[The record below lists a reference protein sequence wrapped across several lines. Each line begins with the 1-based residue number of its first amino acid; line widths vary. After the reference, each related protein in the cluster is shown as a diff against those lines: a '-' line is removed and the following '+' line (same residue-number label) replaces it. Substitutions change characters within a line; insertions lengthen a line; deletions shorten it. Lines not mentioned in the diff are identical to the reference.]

1 MAFKQFNKFK
11 QKTIHPDR
19 DAKKFFHKTISQK
32 KLCESI
38 RDRVLINKDSA
49 ILVTGSTG
57 TGKSTLVGKLC
68 FNFFSEMDNVKI
80 DGDKMFTDDNF
91 LIDPQDIASRM
102 VTDKGNVLWGDELRD
117 GISSRGWN
125 SEINKTIISR
135 KNKNRKRGITLFIL
149 LPYEKEVDK
158 SLLNH
163 ITMWLFIKKRGYAEV
178 YVSNNTRKG
187 GQALSV
193 QRIIDREEKW
203 FKENPGRNSVRPII
217 HSEYIG
223 ELYFG
228 AFTKAEEK
236 KYDFL
241 VEKHHASGKL
251 TEAEEERLNPQ
262 MDSKEAEKQIPIVL
276 DEVEAGT
283 IKSKREMWNK
293 LKELTK
299 FDDAL
304 LIRHI
309 NRHLKIRGF
318 KNFNSFEI

>member
-1 MAFKQFNKFK
+1 
-11 QKTIHPDR
+11 
-19 DAKKFFHKTISQK
+19 
-32 KLCESI
+32 
-38 RDRVLINKDSA
+38 
-49 ILVTGSTG
+49 
-57 TGKSTLVGKLC
+57 
-68 FNFFSEMDNVKI
+68 
-80 DGDKMFTDDNF
+80 MFIDDNF
-91 LIDPQDIASRM
+91 IVDPQDLASRM
-102 VTDKGNVLWGDELRD
+102 ITDKGNVLWSDESRD

-135 KNKNRKRGITLFIL
+135 KNKNRKRGIVTFIL

-158 SLLNH
+158 SFLNH
-163 ITMWLFIKKRGYAEV
+163 ITMWIFVKKRGYAEV

-203 FKENPGRNSVRPII
+203 FKENPGRNNVRPII

-228 AFTKAEEK
+228 AFSKAEEK
-236 KYDFL
+236 RYNAL

-251 TEAEEERLNPQ
+251 TEEEEERLNPQ
-262 MDSKEAEKQIPIVL
+262 IDNKQAEKQIPIIL

-283 IKSKREMWNK
+283 MKSKRDMWDK